1 MLFKKMLWSVVNES
15 KFRQDIGMLKD
26 WEYEIVP
33 FKTTRSNLQNRY
45 LWWWVYGTIC
55 KESWDP
61 DKDYFHFFFGSKYL
75 YDYRGKKHKHIKST
89 TKLNT
94 QEFSEYVEKIRHFMF
109 HQMNI
114 YIPTPE
120 ERKQANGLLDAEES

>member
-1 MLFKKMLWSVVNES
+1 L
-15 KFRQDIGMLKD
+15 
-26 WEYEIVP
+26 
-33 FKTTRSNLQNRY
+33 
-45 LWWWVYGTIC
+45 YG
-55 KESWDP
+55 
-61 DKDYFHFFFGSKYL
+61 
-75 YDYRGKKHKHIKST
+75 YRGKKHKHIRST

-94 QEFSEYVEKIRHFMF
+94 QEFSEYVEKIRRFMF